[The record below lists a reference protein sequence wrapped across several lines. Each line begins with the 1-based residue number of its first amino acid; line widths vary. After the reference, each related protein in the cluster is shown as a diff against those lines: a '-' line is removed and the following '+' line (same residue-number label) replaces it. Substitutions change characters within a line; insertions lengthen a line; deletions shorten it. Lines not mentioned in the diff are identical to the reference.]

1 MSTYTFKPQELFT
14 KGIAYAEF
22 FDVNNGNLVGFSRY
36 VTDFGLNGSWN
47 DGDVEG
53 GIGNQL
59 IISLPDTSRL
69 AATAKTADSALNNM
83 ALPIGQDVG
92 GNGVIETL
100 TAITASGTSLSLA
113 NAVKPY
119 GADDVYCYVLTS
131 SGSDKAAVEAASGV
145 AHVVSGGTIQGFTA
159 VNGNTYCVKYF
170 VTNSSAEKLTIPALF
185 QPKVVRAHFAVN
197 VYAQSGG
204 GDAMTGAL
212 VKIRH
217 YYFPRYQFNAPLQIT
232 ESQTTP
238 GSTDLS
244 GRCLSYQQAVEAG
257 VCASENNAAYGFI
270 VDEIV
275 GTNTSTAKV
284 DGIYIVG
291 LGAELDL
298 TTGQT
303 MTIPVKYS
311 VNGVLT
317 DISDMQQVT
326 FTSPAM
332 GSNDPAGSFANS
344 HSNVFTAAALGTR
357 GTIVVSV
364 TNSATGATYSD
375 SLYVNVS
382 SGSPT

>member
-100 TAITASGTSLSLA
+100 TAITASGASLSLA

-145 AHVVSGGTIQGFTA
+145 AHVVSDGTIQGFTA

-270 VDEIV
+270 VDEPV
-275 GTNTSTAKV
+275 GTGDTSTVQV
-284 DGIYIVG
+284 DGIYFIGGDRLFVAPG
-291 LGAELDL
+291 ESV
-298 TTGQT
+298 
-303 MTIPVKYS
+303 TIPVKYS
-311 VNGVLT
+311 VHGVLT
-317 DISDMQQVT
+317 DISDMSRVT
-326 FTSPAM
+326 FSPVYE
-332 GSNDPAGSFANS
+332 GSGFENE
-344 HSNVFTAAALGTR
+344 HSNVFVAPASGSSNM
-357 GTIVVSV
+357 IVSV
-364 TNSATGATYSD
+364 TNSATGVVYHDARPFVVQTQQS
-375 SLYVNVS
+375 
-382 SGSPT
+382 

>member
-217 YYFPRYQFNAPLQIT
+217 YYFPRYQLNAPLQIT

-275 GTNTSTAKV
+275 GTNTSTTKV

-332 GSNDPAGSFANS
+332 GSNDPAGTFANS
-344 HSNVFTAAALGTR
+344 HSNVFTAAATGTR